1 MFSILAITVCWVSCV
16 RGVTAQQSVWA
27 LFIFMGVLDLA
38 WNVWG
43 AFKAWEGALS
53 QCALSS
59 PVVTG
64 TANVCIFISMWFTF
78 LILAACVRYCLTA
91 RSTRDKAKFIVSK
104 KFEDFESKMEFDIDG
119 SASEN
124 EIETRANSEVSK
136 SLLSSVPTA
145 MGADAVS
152 DSIATAVNTMEIST
166 KPGKEIDADDKKG
179 K

>member
-124 EIETRANSEVSK
+124 EIETRAKSEVSK

-152 DSIATAVNTMEIST
+152 DSIATAVDTGTLEIST
-166 KPGKEIDADDKKG
+166 KKIDADDKKG